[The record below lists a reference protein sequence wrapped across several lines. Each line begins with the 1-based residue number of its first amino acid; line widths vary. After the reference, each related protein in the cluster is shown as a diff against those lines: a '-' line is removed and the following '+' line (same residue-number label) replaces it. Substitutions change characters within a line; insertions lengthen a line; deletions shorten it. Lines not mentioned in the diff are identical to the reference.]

1 MPTWIWQQLI
11 AHFVSAAP
19 WLVGLFGGLALV
31 NFGPLGRA
39 LRVRLMGSKS
49 AEDDQR
55 LEGIA
60 TDVAQILERL
70 DYLERIAV
78 QDGRDG
84 RHPPLPPPPKATT
97 PK

>member
-31 NFGPLGRA
+31 NFGPLGNAIRT
-39 LRVRLMGSKS
+39 RLTRGRQ
-49 AEDDQR
+49 DDDPR
-55 LEGIA
+55 LDTIA
-60 TDVAQILERL
+60 GDVAQILERL

-78 QDGRDG
+78 QDGR
-84 RHPPLPPPPKATT
+84 RPPLPPAKQTT
-97 PK
+97 PR